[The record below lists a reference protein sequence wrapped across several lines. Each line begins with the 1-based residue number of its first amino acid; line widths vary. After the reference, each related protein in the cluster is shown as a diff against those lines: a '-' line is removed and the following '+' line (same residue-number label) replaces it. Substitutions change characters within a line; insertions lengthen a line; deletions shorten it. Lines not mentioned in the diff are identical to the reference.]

1 LSKKSKERLAKEA
14 ALKKAVASG
23 KLSADDVARAV
34 VAAIKENR
42 FYVLTHPAIKSA
54 VRARMED
61 VLEERPPRDPLR
73 LK

>member
-1 LSKKSKERLAKEA
+1 
-14 ALKKAVASG
+14 
-23 KLSADDVARAV
+23 
-34 VAAIKENR
+34 
-42 FYVLTHPAIKSA
+42 VLTHPAIKSA